1 MYIIYSAYVTYIYIY
16 LLYKYTQIGNSCIFL
31 YNIYAIMKTICFPA
45 HRSNG
50 FVATHALGHINLSQG
65 AFLESKAAL
74 SFVAPFFLW
83 RRNSEIFILQFSVYF
98 QDAFKPL
105 AKNTYAREAEF
116 LKVTGHARFECFTN
130 KLEGMTQCC

>member
-1 MYIIYSAYVTYIYIY
+1 MYIIYSAYITYIYI
-16 LLYKYTQIGNSCIFL
+16 LYKYTQIGNSCILL
-31 YNIYAIMKTICFPA
+31 YNIYAIMKTICFPS

-65 AFLESKAAL
+65 AFWKVKLRCHL
-74 SFVAPFFLW
+74 LHHFFCGEE
-83 RRNSEIFILQFSVYF
+83 RNSEIFILQFSVYF
-98 QDAFKPL
+98 QDACKPL

-116 LKVTGHARFECFTN
+116 LKVTGHARFKCFIN